1 MTKAAVTN
9 DEIMSALSQFANN
22 VDTRFDKLESDVAG
36 LKSDVAGLKSD
47 VAELKSDVAGLKSD
61 VAELKADVSRIY
73 GILDGHMSRIE
84 TLIQETKVQA
94 HQQERLERWIFQ
106 LADKAGVQLRYDG

>member
-22 VDTRFDKLESDVAG
+22 VDTRFDKLESDVSG
-36 LKSDVAGLKSD
+36 LKSDVADLKSD
-47 VAELKSDVAGLKSD
+47 VAELKSDVAD
-61 VAELKADVSRIY
+61 LKADVSRIY

>member
-22 VDTRFDKLESDVAG
+22 VDTRFDKLESDV
-36 LKSDVAGLKSD
+36 SGLKSD

-61 VAELKADVSRIY
+61 VAELKSDVSRIY